1 MPSYRLEL
9 EIGDLRPGRTPNQV
23 MEAVLSSLEHHID
36 ATDITVIDGTPRI
49 LVRFTVPASSAAG
62 EDTAAQ
68 VAVRHTREAVQHIAS
83 TGGASTLAPPS
94 WVLAGARLIA
104 PRPGMGRPPWLTA
117 PDGVTMS
124 GKALSTTGIRTSW
137 LVPDHTLVLEVTRV
151 P

>member
-23 MEAVLSSLEHHID
+23 MNAVLSSLEHHID

-83 TGGASTLAPPS
+83 TGGHRLLRRRRGSWLALGSLRP
-94 WVLAGARLIA
+94 A
-104 PRPGMGRPPWLTA
+104 PAWDARPG
-117 PDGVTMS
+117 
-124 GKALSTTGIRTSW
+124 
-137 LVPDHTLVLEVTRV
+137 
-151 P
+151 